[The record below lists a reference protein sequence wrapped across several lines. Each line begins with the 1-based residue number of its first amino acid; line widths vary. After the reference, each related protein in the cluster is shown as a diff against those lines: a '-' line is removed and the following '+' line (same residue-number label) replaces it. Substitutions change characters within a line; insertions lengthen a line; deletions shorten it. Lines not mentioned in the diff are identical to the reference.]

1 MSRATDY
8 LRTLGMTAEEIAK
21 IQAELDQRKA
31 EADHLID
38 HAQRLHR
45 GSVENAAIEGALIR
59 NHIVDHDE
67 TQLRAL
73 LSALLARAGQLA
85 CAVETLS
92 AEKDRL
98 TAALAA
104 AQKSAL

>member
-1 MSRATDY
+1 MSRAT
-8 LRTLGMTAEEIAK
+8 
-21 IQAELDQRKA
+21 
-31 EADHLID
+31 DHLID

-45 GSVENAAIEGALIR
+45 GTVENAAIEGILIR

-67 TQLRAL
+67 TQLRGL
-73 LSALLARAGQLA
+73 FSALLARAGELA
-85 CAVETLS
+85 CAVESLGT
-92 AEKDRL
+92 EKDRL